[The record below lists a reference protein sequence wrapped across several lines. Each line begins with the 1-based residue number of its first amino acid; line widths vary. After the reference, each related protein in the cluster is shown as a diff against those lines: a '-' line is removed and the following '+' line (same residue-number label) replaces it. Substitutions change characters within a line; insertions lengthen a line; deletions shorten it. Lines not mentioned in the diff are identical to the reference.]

1 MAKPKAHGPNITTQR
16 ISELMKEQRITQIA
30 LSDSLNKSPQTI
42 CRWVNGKVN
51 ISATDLERVA
61 VALNTTTD
69 YLRGIPGG
77 HKSRADKEAAEADY
91 QVMFGDELCAEDPT
105 IGEEKQRRTIR
116 NRFFST
122 DIGYSYHEAPSGLS
136 DFGGTFCTLKDQSGH
151 EYSFSFEEFQ
161 QLMTQIKDMVDFA
174 CFKNR
179 NVVRDCGG
187 IRPEPQE
194 RG

>member
-1 MAKPKAHGPNITTQR
+1 M
-16 ISELMKEQRITQIA
+16 
-30 LSDSLNKSPQTI
+30 
-42 CRWVNGKVN
+42 N
-51 ISATDLERVA
+51 ISAADLERVA

-77 HKSRADKEAAEADY
+77 HKSRADKEAADADY
-91 QVMFGDELCAEDPT
+91 QIMFGDELCAEDPT

-116 NRFFST
+116 NRFFT
-122 DIGYSYHEAPSGLS
+122 ADLGYSYHEAPSGLS
-136 DFGGTFCTLKDQSGH
+136 DFGGTFCTLKDQSGQ
-151 EYSFSFEEFQ
+151 EYSFSFDEFQ

-174 CFKNR
+174 CFTNR

-194 RG
+194 RR